1 MGESG
6 LLHEMYTSFMAG
18 MLIAAPPMIAAAVV
32 GVLLAIVQ
40 AAVQIQD
47 QVLPQL
53 VKIIVILTV
62 LIVFG
67 VPLSQPL
74 FDHTRTLFASFH
86 VMTR

>member
-1 MGESG
+1 MGEAG
-6 LLHEMYTSFMAG
+6 LLHEFYTSFMAG
-18 MLIAAPPMIAAAVV
+18 MLIAAPPMIAAAIV
-32 GVLLAIVQ
+32 GVLLAIIQ

-62 LIVFG
+62 LVVFG
-67 VPLSQPL
+67 APLSQPL